1 MKSVFDA
8 QRMAA
13 MVQTKRG
20 KQSLRDAA
28 SEIGVSAA
36 TLQRIERAE
45 ISDIAIALLVSDW
58 LALPLQDFVEQQQM
72 NITPTTEQLIEQIRL
87 KAQVT
92 GYGPTGLRP
101 RNTTLAV
108 FWCLPATSEQ
118 IRVTEDLL
126 GFPLPKELTDLYL
139 SLANGGFGPAA
150 GLRGTIG
157 GYGTRYTALPN
168 GGMFYNEESMVKNH
182 SDSASLVDLE
192 AYSPDQWQQKA
203 FGSKV
208 LLLPAEV
215 WPRQIIPLCDWGD
228 CVEICCDQRG
238 FLCYWYASERP
249 GYYELEKTV
258 KPFNSWLQEWAV
270 KKV

>member
-58 LALPLQDFVEQQQM
+58 LALPLQDFVEQQM

-101 RNTTLAV
+101 RNTTLAG

-118 IRVTEDLL
+118 IRVTEELF
-126 GFPLPKELTDLYL
+126 GFPLPKELATLYL

-150 GLRGTIG
+150 GLRGTVG

-168 GGMFYNEESMVKNH
+168 GGMFYNEETIVKFH
-182 SDSASLVDLE
+182 LWAEDYLVDLN
-192 AYSPDQWQQKA
+192 AYTADQWKQQPS
-203 FGSKV
+203 GSKV
-208 LLLPAEV
+208 LPLPAEA

-228 CVEICCDQRG
+228 CVEVCCDQHG

-258 KPFNSWLQEWAV
+258 KPFNSWLQEWAM